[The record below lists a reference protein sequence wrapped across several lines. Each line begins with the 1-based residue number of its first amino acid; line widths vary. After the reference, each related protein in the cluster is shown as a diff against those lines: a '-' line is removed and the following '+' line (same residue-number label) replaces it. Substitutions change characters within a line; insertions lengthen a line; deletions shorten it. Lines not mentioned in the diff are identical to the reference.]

1 MVKVI
6 PALLDKEGKEIF
18 KEDPLKIKP
27 LKNISKVIGF
37 RFYSLNKKGTKS
49 NRENLLKW

>member
-6 PALLDKEGKEIF
+6 PALLDKQGEEIF
-18 KEDPLKIKP
+18 KEGLKIKP